1 MSFSGLENDCD
12 SCKLLG
18 GFQENFVQGTCLLL
32 GFLTLLLK
40 QKMSSKTERRWKV
53 WLMDVSKQAFS
64 GAAAHVAGMV
74 NAKILL
80 SSGSH
85 GDECSWYLISFTF
98 DTFFGVLFGYIMLN
112 YMLQP
117 CAKRLYWTSLE
128 ESGNYYD
135 DDTHEVSYLIWFK
148 QMVSWV
154 IITIIAR
161 AMVGSFLYV
170 NEFWLGDIS
179 LSVSE
184 LFECHEHVFLV
195 LVMLGCPLILNG
207 LQLWIQDTFLKES
220 DGSTYKCFRNQ
231 EKRRTPL
238 NESIL
243 VLRV

>member
-1 MSFSGLENDCD
+1 MSSSGLDVECE
-12 SCKLLG
+12 SCQLLG
-18 GFQENFVQGTCLLL
+18 GPEQNLVQGTCLLL
-32 GFLTLLLK
+32 GFGTLLFK
-40 QKMSSKTERRWKV
+40 QKMSPKTDRTWKV
-53 WLMDVSKQAFS
+53 WSMDVSKQAFS
-64 GAAAHVAGMV
+64 GAVAHVAGMV

-117 CAKRLYWTSLE
+117 CAKRLHWTSLK

-135 DDTHEVSYLIWFK
+135 YYTHKVSCLIWFK
-148 QMVSWV
+148 QMISWM
-154 IITIIAR
+154 IITLVAR
-161 AMVGSFLYV
+161 SIVGSFLYV

-184 LFECHEHVFLV
+184 FFECHQHVFLV
-195 LVMLGCPLILNG
+195 LVMLGCPLIMNG

-220 DGSTYKCFRNQ
+220 DGSSWKCFTKK
-231 EKRRTPL
+231 KREPAL
-238 NESIL
+238 NESL

>member
-1 MSFSGLENDCD
+1 MSLSSFDMDCEA
-12 SCKLLG
+12 CQLLG
-18 GFQENFVQGTCLLL
+18 GVEQNLVQGTCLFL
-32 GFLTLLLK
+32 GFGTLLLK
-40 QKMSSKTERRWKV
+40 QKMASDKHRSWTV
-53 WLMDVSKQAFS
+53 WAMDVSKQAFS
-64 GAAAHVAGMV
+64 GAAAHIGGMV
-74 NAKILL
+74 NAKLLL

-117 CAKRLYWTSLE
+117 CAKRLHWNSLK

-135 DDTHEVSYLIWFK
+135 YTTNKVSCLIWFK
-148 QMVSWV
+148 QMFSWV

-170 NEFWLGDIS
+170 NEFWLGNIS

-184 LFECHEHVFLV
+184 LFECHQHVFLV
-195 LVMLGCPLILNG
+195 LVMLGCPLIMNG

-220 DGSTYKCFRNQ
+220 DDSSWKCFRKQ
-231 EKRRTPL
+231 KKREPAL
-238 NESIL
+238 NESL

>member
-1 MSFSGLENDCD
+1 MTSSSGFEEECTEC
-12 SCKLLG
+12 SLLG
-18 GFQENFVQGTCLLL
+18 GTEQNFVQGTCLLV
-32 GFLTLLLK
+32 GFGTLLLK
-40 QKMSSKTERRWKV
+40 QKISSKTERSWKV

-64 GAAAHVAGMV
+64 GAAAHIAGMV

-117 CAKRLYWTSLE
+117 CAKKLYWNSLK
-128 ESGNYYD
+128 ESGNYTDY
-135 DDTHEVSYLIWFK
+135 TTNKVSCLIWFK
-148 QMVSWV
+148 QMLSWV

-161 AMVGSFLYV
+161 VMVGSFLYM

-184 LFECHEHVFLV
+184 IFTCHHHVFLV
-195 LVMLGCPLILNG
+195 LVMLGCPLIMNG
-207 LQLWIQDTFLKES
+207 IQLWIQDTFLKES
-220 DGSTYKCFRNQ
+220 NGTYLKCFMKKKK
-231 EKRRTPL
+231 EPEL
-238 NESIL
+238 NESL